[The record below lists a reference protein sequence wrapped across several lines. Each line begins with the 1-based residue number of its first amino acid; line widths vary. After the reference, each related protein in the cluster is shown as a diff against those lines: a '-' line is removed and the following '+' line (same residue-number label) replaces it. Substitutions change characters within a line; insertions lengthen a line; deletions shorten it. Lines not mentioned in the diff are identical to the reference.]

1 MLILRYI
8 INLKVAGNLSVLFIL
23 FSQKLFVVES
33 DDPLEMQ
40 SSSSTQRT
48 ETLSAGD
55 ENSTISSNQLTN
67 AVCIICRTL
76 PITRA
81 FLPCRHACACGLCC
95 QQLSY
100 CPMCRALIQSYF
112 IVQDEPFIDDAE
124 SGTSSELKGMS
135 LGEILRGVF
144 SAS

>member
-1 MLILRYI
+1 M
-8 INLKVAGNLSVLFIL
+8 KVTGNPTGLFIL
-23 FSQKLFVVES
+23 LSQKLFVVES

-48 ETLSAGD
+48 ATSSAGV

-67 AVCIICRTL
+67 AVCIICQTV
-76 PITRA
+76 PVTRA

-112 IVQDEPFIDDAE
+112 VVQDEPFIDNAE
-124 SGTSSELKGMS
+124 SGTNSELKGMS

>member
-1 MLILRYI
+1 
-8 INLKVAGNLSVLFIL
+8 
-23 FSQKLFVVES
+23 
-33 DDPLEMQ
+33 MQ

-48 ETLSAGD
+48 ATSSAGV
-55 ENSTISSNQLTN
+55 ENSTISSKQLTN
-67 AVCIICRTL
+67 AVCIICLTL
-76 PITRA
+76 PVTRA

-124 SGTSSELKGMS
+124 SGTSSELRGMS
-135 LGEILRGVF
+135 LGEILRGVL